1 MRKNLDTTMLGVI
14 DHAAPVENTSRL
26 ALGLVSVDAL
36 VIIVPY
42 LILIG
47 GLRFIA
53 EREATPAH

>member
-1 MRKNLDTTMLGVI
+1 MLGVI